1 MLKFFMGPVLVAG
14 GYLAG
19 SAYGREADQL
29 VHKSPSVTYAAV
41 EQALGNVRPSGTTF
55 FEGGTPTPYEL
66 RVERTFDQRLVV
78 TLFFGGMQGAQAD
91 LTFAPR
97 SDGRDTLISAKI
109 HSDHDV
115 LRTALAGT
123 NKARLAYAPDWILNL
138 TLRPVLQQ
146 LATQIEQG
154 GTASF
159 EGLTPADAQAQ
170 WESNLNSDQREEV
183 SQWQQYQAT
192 RPTTDPDADAE
203 VHATGGAN

>member
-1 MLKFFMGPVLVAG
+1 MLKFLMGPVLVAG

-19 SAYGREADQL
+19 SVYGREADQL
-29 VHKSPSVTYAAV
+29 VHKSPSVAYGAV

-55 FEGGTPTPYEL
+55 FEGGTPTSYEL
-66 RVERTFDQRLVV
+66 KVDRTLDQRLVV
-78 TLFFGGMQGAQAD
+78 TLFLGGMQGAQAD
-91 LTFAPR
+91 LTFTPK
-97 SDGRDTLISAKI
+97 SDGKDTLISAKI
-109 HSDHDV
+109 HSDHEV

-123 NKARLAYAPDWILNL
+123 NKARLAYAPDWMLNL

-170 WESNLNSDQREEV
+170 WESNLNSEQREEV
-183 SQWQQYQAT
+183 SQWQQDQAT

-203 VHATGGAN
+203 NHASGGAN